1 MAQKSSLLRTVRHL
15 PCLQAR
21 VADHSR
27 RVWRKRLRLLLVSS
41 LALPWIGHAAL
52 AQQKPPASQPP
63 SSRQPASPL
72 NKLSEKEKDAE
83 RARELFADA
92 ANAQNNGAY
101 PLAIENWKRLIQE
114 FPKDPSVSSAH
125 HFLGVCYLQQEA
137 PSFLDAVREFKL
149 ALQDPELKQREEALV
164 NLGWSLYQS
173 HFLSSAPI
181 GKSTAADTP
190 LREAAKVLSTVV
202 SKYPDGSF
210 LDKALYYAAESEAR
224 LGRSDE
230 AVSFY
235 RQLIQ
240 NKRLENSTVRPDA
253 IFGLGLTYEELKQSQ
268 LAIETYE
275 SFLQRYSDHS
285 LANEVRLRSA
295 DLALIQGDAKKSAK
309 LFEELIQSKS
319 FATLKNAD
327 YVLYRYGFAMAKDGR
342 YQDSAKAYQ
351 RLAEEFPD
359 SQYAKNSSLA
369 AGQSLM
375 REKKYDEA
383 VLAFEQLLPLRDE
396 RAAEAAHWICQ
407 IKMLQGKEDA
417 IAAIARDSLTWGAK
431 TPSAPLLYM
440 DLADSLNSKSATR
453 AEAKKIYEQIANE
466 FPEDSLAPRAVYN
479 AAFCGLQLGE
489 LADAQRWSEA
499 FAKRYAGDPLAPDV
513 AYIRAESTLQLGQHE
528 SAINA
533 FEQLIAA
540 QPNDPLKPT
549 WEGRLAVAYYLAGQW
564 DKTIATADRLLQQQI
579 EPAAKAEALFLRGG
593 SLLKTG
599 KLAESVKSLQDS
611 LAASPEWPQS
621 DEASIALAEAL
632 TQSKEERKAIEA
644 LEGLIKRTP
653 ESRLRGQAEFRIGQI
668 AAGIGDLPRAIQAYD
683 AAIQSAKETGL
694 RDYALYGKAF
704 VLIQQEAYQPALELI
719 APLAQSDRTDSLGAE
734 SKIAVAIC
742 LRQLNRSSEALATLD
757 KLSTATLSDDVTAKV
772 LYEQALCSVANKNPD
787 EAIAGISKLFA
798 FLDEK
803 KVDFPLADKAQY
815 ELAWAHKTKGDTAS
829 AIKQFEKLVE
839 SFPESPLAAE
849 AYFHVGQAEYDSSK
863 FDRAIKAYQVAASK
877 SLDSELQ
884 EKSLYKMGWAFF
896 QQGDFPTAA
905 TKFRQ
910 QVKEFPKGE
919 LSIDARFMVAESL
932 LKQSKFPESFKEYE
946 SLREAIQKASS
957 SGAVVGD
964 QIEALTLLHGGQSA
978 RELKRWK
985 EAEAWTSE
993 LVTKFPESPYRPIA
1007 QYELA
1012 FARQNLKRPAEAIAA
1027 YSDVAESNRN
1037 ELGARSRFMIGEVL
1051 FAERDFGKAIAE
1063 FQKVMYGYGAT
1074 QAPDEIKNWQARSAF
1089 EAGRCSEVLIA
1100 DLTGERKQKAIDNAV
1115 KFYEFV
1121 VQNHGSHE
1129 LASKAADR
1137 VAELRR

>member
-1 MAQKSSLLRTVRHL
+1 MASV
-15 PCLQAR
+15 
-21 VADHSR
+21 
-27 RVWRKRLRLLLVSS
+27 
-41 LALPWIGHAAL
+41 

-63 SSRQPASPL
+63 ASSL
-72 NKLSEKEKDAE
+72 KKLSDKEKNAE

-101 PLAIENWKRLIQE
+101 PLAIENWKKLLQE
-114 FPKDPSVSSAH
+114 YPSDPSASSAH
-125 HFLGVCYLQQEA
+125 HFLGVCYLQQDM
-137 PSFLDAVREFKL
+137 PDFNSAVREFKL
-149 ALQDPELKQREEALV
+149 ALQNPSLKQREEALV

-181 GKSTAADTP
+181 GKEASADSP
-190 LREAAKVLSTVV
+190 LREAAKVLALVV

-210 LDKALYYAAESEAR
+210 LDKALYYAAEAEAR

-230 AVSFY
+230 AVSLY

-240 NKRLENSTVRPDA
+240 NKKLENSTVRPDA
-253 IFGLGLTYEELKQSQ
+253 IFGLGLTYEELKQPQ

-275 SFLQRYSDHS
+275 SFLQTYSDHS
-285 LANEVRLRSA
+285 LKNEVLLRTA
-295 DLALIQGDAKKSAK
+295 DLALIQGDAKKSLQ
-309 LFEELIQSKS
+309 LFDALMQSDS

-327 YVLYRYGFAMAKDGR
+327 YVLYRFGFAMAKDGR
-342 YQDSAKAYQ
+342 YRESAKAYQ
-351 RLAEEFPD
+351 RLAEEYPN

-417 IAAIARDSLTWGAK
+417 IAAIAKDALTWGAK

-440 DLADSLNSKSATR
+440 DLADSLNTQPATR
-453 AEAKKIYEQIANE
+453 GEAKKIYERIANE
-466 FPEDSLAPRAVYN
+466 FPDDALAPRAVYN

-540 QPNDPLKPT
+540 QPSDPLRPT
-549 WEGRLAVAYYLAGQW
+549 WEGRLAVAHYLAGQW
-564 DKTIATADRLLQQQI
+564 EKAIATTERLLKQSLG
-579 EPAAKAEALFLRGG
+579 PAAKAEALFLQGA
-593 SLLKTG
+593 SQLKTG
-599 KLAESVKSLQDS
+599 KLGDSIRALEQSLAESSD
-611 LAASPEWPQS
+611 WPQA
-621 DEASIALAEAL
+621 DEASMTLAEAMV
-632 TQSKEERKAIEA
+632 QKKDDAKAIAA
-644 LEGLIKRTP
+644 LEGLVKRTP
-653 ESRLRGQAEFRIGQI
+653 QSRLRGQAEFRIGQI
-668 AAGIGDLPRAIQAYD
+668 AAGMGDLPRALRAYD
-683 AAIQSAKETGL
+683 SVIDSSKESGL
-694 RDYALYGKAF
+694 RDFATYGKAF
-704 VLIQQEAYQPALELI
+704 VLIQQEAYQPALELVT
-719 APLAQSDRTDSLGAE
+719 PVAQSDRTDSLGVE
-734 SKIAVAIC
+734 SKIARAIC
-742 LRQLNRSSEALATLD
+742 LRQLGHADEALATLA
-757 KLSTATLSDDVTAKV
+757 KLSTASLSDDIAVKV
-772 LYEQALCSVANKNPD
+772 LYEQSLSLVANEKHD
-787 EAIAGISKLFA
+787 EAIAAISKLQR
-798 FLDEK
+798 LLQEK

-815 ELAWAHKTKGDTAS
+815 ELAWTYKTKGDTAS
-829 AIKQFEKLVE
+829 AIQQFEKLVE
-839 SFPESPLAAE
+839 QYPDSPLAAE

-863 FDRAIKAYQVAASK
+863 YDRAIQAYQVAASK
-877 SLDSELQ
+877 TLDSELQ

-896 QQGDFPTAA
+896 QQGDFPTAT

-910 QVKEFPKGE
+910 QLKEFPKGE
-919 LSIDARFMVAESL
+919 LSTDARFMIAESL
-932 LKQSKFPESFKEYE
+932 LKQSNFADAWKEYE
-946 SLREAIQKASS
+946 GLRSAIQKASS
-957 SGAVVGD
+957 NGIPVGD
-964 QIEALTLLHGGQSA
+964 QVEALTLLHGGQSA

-985 EAEAWTSE
+985 EAEAWTNE
-993 LVTKFPESPYRPIA
+993 LVVKFPESPYRPIA
-1007 QYELA
+1007 LYELA
-1012 FARQNLKRPAEAIAA
+1012 YARQNLKRPAEAINA
-1027 YSDVAESNRN
+1027 YNEVAENNRN

-1051 FAERDFGKAIAE
+1051 FAERDFAKAIAE

-1074 QAPDEIKNWQARSAF
+1074 QAPEEIKNWQARSAF

-1100 DLTGERKQKAIDNAV
+1100 DLSGERKQKAIDNAM

-1121 VQNHGSHE
+1121 VQNHASHE
-1129 LASKAADR
+1129 LASKAAER